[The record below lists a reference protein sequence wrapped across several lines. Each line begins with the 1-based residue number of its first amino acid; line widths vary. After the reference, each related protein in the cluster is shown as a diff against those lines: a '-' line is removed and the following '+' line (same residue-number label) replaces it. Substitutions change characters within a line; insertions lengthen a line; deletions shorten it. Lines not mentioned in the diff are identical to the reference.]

1 MQFNSADYLIFLF
14 LVYFAFWALRRQR
27 LWRVLMLVMVSCF
40 FYMSWNWYLIILIL
54 ISSVIDYVAG
64 NIIHRSEKQSVRKG
78 WLLISLISNLGM
90 LFLFKYADFFI
101 SSFNGTAHLLGLPQ
115 QLPLLH
121 LILPVGISF
130 YTFQTL
136 SYTIDIY
143 RKELQP
149 SENFREFFLFV
160 IFFPQ
165 LVAGPIVRAVDL
177 LPQLGP
183 EPTPDPRLGLDG
195 LYRIAVG
202 LTKKVVFADPLAVYM
217 ADRVF
222 ERPELFSSLECLVGV
237 YAYAFQ
243 IYFDFSAYSDIAI
256 GSAQLLSYRMPEN
269 FNAPYTAHNLQD
281 FWHRWH
287 ITLSTWLRDYLYIP
301 LGGNRGGSLLTYR
314 NLMLTML
321 LGGLWHGANW
331 TFVVWGFLH
340 GAGLAV
346 TRLWQRRRRPASAK
360 EALAS
365 TPLRRTMQAI
375 GVFLTFQYVCLAWIF
390 FRAPDF
396 DVAWKLLGQL
406 GTLTFDGA
414 NIPSQVLALLGIGFA
429 SQWVRRDWET
439 KLVDVFTWLP
449 TPVRA
454 SLLVALAIGIKQLS
468 ITEAVPFIYF
478 QF

>member
-1 MQFNSADYLIFLF
+1 MQFNSADYLLFLF
-14 LVYFAFWALRRQR
+14 IVFFAFWGLRKQR

-64 NIIHRSEKQSVRKG
+64 NIIYASTRQSVKKG
-78 WLLISLISNLGM
+78 WLLVSLISNLGM

-101 SSFNGTAHLLGLPQ
+101 GSFNGTSQFFGLPY

-143 RKELQP
+143 RGELKP

-183 EPTPDPRLGLDG
+183 EPVPDPRQGLEG
-195 LYRIAVG
+195 LYRIMVG
-202 LTKKVVFADPLAVYM
+202 LTKKVVFADPLAVYLV
-217 ADRVF
+217 DRVF
-222 ERPELFSSLECLVGV
+222 DRPELFSSLECLVGV

-256 GSAQLLSYRMPEN
+256 GSAQLLGYRMPEN
-269 FNAPYTAHNLQD
+269 FNAPYIAGDLQE

-301 LGGNRGGSLLTYR
+301 LGGNRHGSLMTYR

-331 TFVVWGFLH
+331 TFVVWGLLH
-340 GAGLAV
+340 GVGLAV
-346 TRLWQRRRRPASAK
+346 TRLWQRRRSRPARGGAGVGG
-360 EALAS
+360 LG
-365 TPLRRTMQAI
+365 RTVGI
-375 GVFLTFQYVCLAWIF
+375 FFTFHYVCLAWIF

-396 DVAWKLLGQL
+396 SVAWQVLQQL
-406 GTLTFDGA
+406 STLTLDAA
-414 NIPSQVLALLGIGFA
+414 NIPNQVGILLTIGYLSQWIPARWESRWVDGFAVLPAPARAMLLLALA
-429 SQWVRRDWET
+429 V
-439 KLVDVFTWLP
+439 
-449 TPVRA
+449 
-454 SLLVALAIGIKQLS
+454 GIKQLAT
-468 ITEAVPFIYF
+468 TEVVPFIYF